1 MPINK
6 RNKREKEIS
15 IEDIKKIKLL
25 KNLTKDLFCSYF
37 GINSFTVFK
46 SINDI
51 LYLIYSNR
59 QNSIIFYDLI
69 NNTKILEIK
78 NAHNDNVNNFI
89 YYNDIINKRDLIL
102 TVSKNNIKIWNV
114 NNVECLLDIKNI
126 YKDGEVLSCF
136 LINNNQ
142 IHILTGNFIVGKE
155 TESIRI
161 FDFKGNKEK
170 EINNSKDTLLFIDS
184 YYDKKLLNNYIITGN
199 LQDCCKSFDYNKTKI
214 YKEYKDYNYSRY
226 GCCSLTLNNKE
237 EIIKLI
243 GACQDEIIR
252 IWDFHSGNLL
262 NKIEINKILRGICI
276 WNKNYLFVGCDDNTI
291 KIIDLKSK
299 SIIKNLEGHKDL
311 VITIKKIIHP
321 LYGECLISQGVLNEG
336 IKIWNIGN

>member
-1 MPINK
+1 M
-6 RNKREKEIS
+6 
-15 IEDIKKIKLL
+15 
-25 KNLTKDLFCSYF
+25 
-37 GINSFTVFK
+37 
-46 SINDI
+46 
-51 LYLIYSNR
+51 
-59 QNSIIFYDLI
+59 
-69 NNTKILEIK
+69 
-78 NAHNDNVNNFI
+78 
-89 YYNDIINKRDLIL
+89 
-102 TVSKNNIKIWNV
+102 
-114 NNVECLLDIKNI
+114 
-126 YKDGEVLSCF
+126 
-136 LINNNQ
+136 
-142 IHILTGNFIVGKE
+142 GKE

-199 LQDCCKSFDYNKTKI
+199 LEDCWKSFDYNKTEI

-291 KIIDLKSK
+291 KIIDLKSN

>member
-6 RNKREKEIS
+6 SNKREKEIS

-25 KNLTKDLFCSYF
+25 KNLTKDSFCSYF

-59 QNSIIFYDLI
+59 QKSIIFYDLI

-126 YKDGEVLSCF
+126 Y
-136 LINNNQ
+136 
-142 IHILTGNFIVGKE
+142 
-155 TESIRI
+155 
-161 FDFKGNKEK
+161 
-170 EINNSKDTLLFIDS
+170 
-184 YYDKKLLNNYIITGN
+184 
-199 LQDCCKSFDYNKTKI
+199 
-214 YKEYKDYNYSRY
+214 
-226 GCCSLTLNNKE
+226 
-237 EIIKLI
+237 
-243 GACQDEIIR
+243 
-252 IWDFHSGNLL
+252 
-262 NKIEINKILRGICI
+262 
-276 WNKNYLFVGCDDNTI
+276 
-291 KIIDLKSK
+291 
-299 SIIKNLEGHKDL
+299 
-311 VITIKKIIHP
+311 
-321 LYGECLISQGVLNEG
+321 
-336 IKIWNIGN
+336 